1 MAQRTRKARFVDSA
15 ESAQE
20 NKRDG
25 DPPRGIASEKEEQ
38 MKLVKAEVPS
48 RLLEGA

>member
-1 MAQRTRKARFVDSA
+1 MAQRTRNARFVDSA

-20 NKRDG
+20 KKREW
-25 DPPRGIASEKEEQ
+25 DPPRGIAGEKVEQ